1 MVGACSANAFEVQNN
16 AAAASEETTVAL
28 KGFARFILT
37 PEDNIVPLNGTLI
50 E

>member
-16 AAAASEETTVAL
+16 AAAAIEEAIVAF
-28 KGFARFILT
+28 KGFAKFILT
-37 PEDNIVPLNGTLI
+37 PEDNIVPLSGTII